1 MGLLNASQRSYY
13 EGADGVQN
21 SGDENYGN
29 YQFTSLKDIIN
40 QFIITYIGENKIISK
55 ARRTDVAF
63 HAQRALAEFS
73 FDTFKSI
80 KSLSLEV
87 PNTLTL
93 ALPQDYV
100 NYTKISWVDGAGVKR
115 IIYPLS
121 KTSNPLQLQQNT
133 DGSFKYETNT
143 WLNPTTGLYEEYGIN
158 STSTTSATGS
168 FESQKPLKRY
178 HKEIRVDV
186 TGATRVNPGNGNNN
200 TNYLFYT
207 PNPGPNGINDM
218 KMYFHGTIEG
228 IEVGQTI
235 FAPGIPKNTTVASV
249 FETTTGNYRGT
260 SITMTNPDYE
270 ADLLLTVPTGTAG
283 RPLNTMKKNTQ
294 VIIVDLNTES
304 TAWKNYRAHTPSTTA
319 DDYDDKDKWY
329 NDGKRYGIDPQ
340 HAQNNGSYY
349 IDNNTGLIH
358 FSSFLSAKTIV
369 LDYLSDSL
377 GTDEE
382 MKVHKFAE
390 EAMYKCIAHAM
401 LAARAN
407 VPEYL
412 VNRFKKEK
420 FAAKRVAKLRLSNI
434 KIEELSQILRGKS
447 KQIKH

>member
-1 MGLLNASQRSYY
+1 MGLIRGTARQYY
-13 EGADGVQN
+13 EGKDGVQN
-21 SGDENYGN
+21 SGDENYGD

-40 QFIITYIGENKIISK
+40 QFIIAYIGENKIISR

-63 HAQRALAEFS
+63 HAQRALAELS

-80 KSLSLEV
+80 KSISLEV

-93 ALPQDYV
+93 PLPQDYI
-100 NYTKISWVDGAGVKR
+100 NYTKMSWVDDAGIKR

-121 KTSNPLQLQQNT
+121 KTSNPLQLQQNA
-133 DGSFKYETNT
+133 DGSFKFETNT
-143 WLNPTTGLYEEYGIN
+143 WKNPVTSAYEEYGIN
-158 STSTTSATGS
+158 STNKTSTSGS
-168 FESQKPLKRY
+168 FESKIPLKKY
-178 HKEIRVDV
+178 HKETRVDV
-186 TGATRVNPGNGNNN
+186 TGVTRVNPGNGNNN
-200 TNYLFYT
+200 TNYLFYS
-207 PNPGPNGINDM
+207 PNSGNGMQIF
-218 KMYFHGTIEG
+218 FHGTITG
-228 IEVGQTI
+228 IAVGQTV
-235 FAPGIPKNTTVASV
+235 FGPGIPANTTVASV
-249 FETTTGNYRGT
+249 YETTTGNYRGT
-260 SITMTNPDYE
+260 SISMTNPNFE
-270 ADLLLTVPTGTAG
+270 ADELLDVPTGTAG
-283 RPLNTMKKNTQ
+283 RPSTTMQKDTQ

-304 TAWKNYRAHTPSTTA
+304 ESWKNYKSHSPSSTT
-319 DDYDDKDKWY
+319 DDYEDNTISY
-329 NDGKRYGIDPQ
+329 RNGKRYGLDPQ

-349 IDNNTGLIH
+349 IDDNTGLIH
-358 FSSFLSAKTIV
+358 FSSFISGKTIV

-377 GTDEE
+377 GTDQE

-401 LAARAN
+401 LATRAN